1 MIWLP
6 EFGVG
11 AVILTN
17 SDSGSLL
24 RSSFRRRLLEVL
36 FDGQPIAS
44 DNLIAFAQRARA
56 GNAERR
62 EELGGAINGEAV
74 ARLVSHYRSTELGT
88 LDVRQEN
95 GATWFDFGGWSS
107 EMATRQDEN
116 GVTFFTITPGVEGYE
131 FTAAEQA
138 GQRRLVIG
146 DAQHEY
152 VFAERRRSYRL
163 LNNWSTPHKTKRR
176 RLLAAACVAVF
187 ESVLI
192 RRRTALPRCGR
203 PDR

>member
-1 MIWLP
+1 MRAWVSIRRGIIWLP
-6 EFGVG
+6 EYGVG

-36 FDGQPIAS
+36 FDGQPIAT

-116 GVTFFTITPGVEGYE
+116 GVTFVTITPGVEGYE

-152 VFAERRRSYRL
+152 VFAER
-163 LNNWSTPHKTKRR
+163 
-176 RLLAAACVAVF
+176 
-187 ESVLI
+187 
-192 RRRTALPRCGR
+192 
-203 PDR
+203 